1 MLLLPAGKSFNIYV
15 FDDMNYVS
23 GRLPGDGTSYKFY
36 TLHRYRC
43 LERVD
48 TVDHSGIELIY
59 TQ

>member
-1 MLLLPAGKSFNIYV
+1 MLLLPARKSFNIYV

-23 GRLPGDGTSYKFY
+23 GRLPGDGASYKLY

-48 TVDHSGIELIY
+48 ILDHSSIELIY

>member
-1 MLLLPAGKSFNIYV
+1 MLLLPARKSFNIYV
-15 FDDMNYVS
+15 FDDMNCVS
-23 GRLPGDGTSYKFY
+23 GRLPGDGASYKLY

-48 TVDHSGIELIY
+48 ILDHSSIELIY